1 MLINTHFSKKGRKQ
15 ELFFFSF
22 PTKSQPKAAVTS
34 AIQYVVKGY
43 KVMSCK
49 QLARMH
55 KHFHVS
61 ELLVIKN
68 SLALSHFQ
76 YSASPHI
83 MQKYGQ
89 S

>member
-15 ELFFFSF
+15 ELFSF

-43 KVMSCK
+43 KVMLCN

-61 ELLVIKN
+61 ELLVMKN
-68 SLALSHFQ
+68 SLTLSHFQ
-76 YSASPHI
+76 YSTSPHI